1 MNKAI
6 IHGRLAKDPDT
17 RTTQGGLTYTRF
29 PVAVD
34 HPVKQ
39 GEERKTDFLNCVAWG
54 KTAEFI
60 SKYFSKGKSILFEGR
75 IQPTSYTDKDGNKHY
90 GTDIV
95 AERVEFVGD
104 KGGAKAADTAED
116 EAPF

>member
-6 IHGRLAKDPDT
+6 ICGRMAKDPYT
-17 RTTQGGLTYTRF
+17 KTAQFGQTYTRF

-39 GEERKTDFLNCVAWG
+39 GEERKADFLNCVAWG

-60 SKYFSKGKSILFEGR
+60 DKYFDSFTNDTYHGDHEDRLYEEFLAVFE
-75 IQPTSYTDKDGNKHY
+75 N
-90 GTDIV
+90 
-95 AERVEFVGD
+95 
-104 KGGAKAADTAED
+104 
-116 EAPF
+116 